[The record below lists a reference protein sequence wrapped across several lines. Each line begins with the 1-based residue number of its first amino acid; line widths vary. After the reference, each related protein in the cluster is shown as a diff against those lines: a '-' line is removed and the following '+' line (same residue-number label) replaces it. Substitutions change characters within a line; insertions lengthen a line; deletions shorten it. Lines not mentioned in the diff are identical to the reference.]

1 MNNQVFIPSHGLG
14 EIYLNIEDNCWYGHN
29 SSCFDYEKEI
39 HFLSC
44 YMIWLAS
51 A

>member
-14 EIYLNIEDNCWYGHN
+14 EIYLNIEDNHWYGHN
-29 SSCFDYEKEI
+29 SSCFDDQKEI
-39 HFLSC
+39 PFFKLLND
-44 YMIWLAS
+44 MA